1 MNSYTV
7 LLRLPKSITHLIF
20 TPGKKAKSAAK
31 LIPFSFRSKSL
42 VKFIFIIQ
50 TPSLSGTSVP
60 LKAAAKKTI
69 INPYFQIFLQ
79 VFFAYFLSFP

>member
-7 LLRLPKSITHLIF
+7 LLRLTKSITHLIL
-20 TPGKKAKSAAK
+20 TPRKKAKSAAK

-42 VKFIFIIQ
+42 VKFIFHHFASQ
-50 TPSLSGTSVP
+50 YSGTSVP